1 MRQLGHDTM
10 NRRMRDVV
18 RAPARVIDRPFVHP
32 WMQADPDVVEH
43 AVDRLDE
50 LLPRM
55 VSALEATC
63 VDAVSSSDLITVVQL
78 LRTALAE
85 LADCM
90 NEHVPAIREL
100 RGAGPLRLRELRR
113 HTDALSESD
122 LACRR
127 AFEQAREVLP
137 ERVDVLRGVTGSYA
151 PTQAEQPHT
160 QLSTSNSE
168 AIRTALASIP
178 PARLQVVLARRPD
191 LAAVLSGD
199 DDPPAWLA
207 LTVQS
212 DAPAD
217 SIHQVAAVKAR
228 CASVGREQVTR
239 AALLHPRVVGRLD
252 GIPLWSRM
260 LANRSLLRA
269 ELERCRHADSE
280 YEARQHARRAQESE
294 SPLRRVQGHLL
305 DTWLARE
312 EITSFVTVPHDRPL
326 ALRTDLRARVVHYQ
340 RLLHDRVS
348 QGRVSQGRVSQ
359 GRAGV
364 RHRQV
369 LLFDGEGPGRM
380 VEMWGLLDDAT
391 RNVAVYVGG
400 AGTTAH
406 QFGWPTG
413 IGQAL
418 ARADAT
424 GHTAVIAWMGA
435 EFPSA
440 IASHAPFARYA
451 RDAGRP
457 LRDHVEALDVP
468 PGVPITLV
476 GHSYGGA
483 IVGAAERLGVRADR
497 VVYAGAPGAGPGV
510 RDVQDFPVIDPYG
523 RPRDVA
529 RYALTAPGDLIRL
542 WQRSDAPARVLGT
555 AAARRVGGWLVDHT
569 LGADPTR
576 LAGVAILDTG
586 VWEVDREDR
595 RTGEILFGPRGHA
608 DVVEPG
614 TTSFRRIVAVIQG
627 RDPATIVP
635 PAGVEP
641 FLFRG
646 QGRQ

>member
-1 MRQLGHDTM
+1 M

-32 WMQADPDVVEH
+32 WMHADPGVVEH

-50 LLPRM
+50 LIPRM
-55 VSALEATC
+55 MSAVEATC
-63 VDAVSSSDLITVVQL
+63 VDAASSADLVDVVQL
-78 LRTALAE
+78 LRNALAE
-85 LADCM
+85 LAVCM

-100 RGAGPLRLRELRR
+100 RGAGLLRLRELRR

-127 AFEQAREVLP
+127 AFEQARALLP
-137 ERVDVLRGVTGSYA
+137 DRVDVLAGITGSYA
-151 PTQAEQPHT
+151 ATPTEQPHT
-160 QLSTSNSE
+160 QMSTSDSE
-168 AIRTALASIP
+168 AIRAALAPIP
-178 PARLQVVLARRPD
+178 PARLQAALARRPD
-191 LAAVLSGD
+191 LAAGLTD
-199 DDPPAWLA
+199 DGKPPAWLEST
-207 LTVQS
+207 LESHTC
-212 DAPAD
+212 AD
-217 SIHQVAAVKAR
+217 SIHRVAAVKAC
-228 CASVGREQVTR
+228 CASVGREQLTR
-239 AALLHPRVVGRLD
+239 AALLHPRVVGGLD
-252 GIPLWSRM
+252 GMPLWARM

-269 ELERCRHADSE
+269 ELERCRHTDGE
-280 YEARQHARRAQESE
+280 YEALQHARRAQESA

-305 DTWLARE
+305 DAWLARE

-348 QGRVSQGRVSQ
+348 QGR
-359 GRAGV
+359 AGA

-369 LLFDGEGPGRM
+369 LLFDGAGPGRM
-380 VEMWGLLDDAT
+380 VELWGLLDGAT
-391 RNVAVYVGG
+391 QHVAVYVGG
-400 AGTTAH
+400 TGTTAH
-406 QFGWPTG
+406 QFGWPSG

-424 GHTAVIAWMGA
+424 GRTAVVTWMGA

-440 IASHAPFARYA
+440 IASHAPLARYA

-483 IVGAAERLGVRADR
+483 IIGAAERLGVRVDR
-497 VVYAGAPGAGPGV
+497 VVYAGVPGAGPGV
-510 RDVQDFPVIDPYG
+510 RSVEDFPATDAYG

-542 WQRSDAPARVLGT
+542 WQRSDAPANVLGT

-576 LAGVAILDTG
+576 LAGVRILDTG
-586 VWEVDREDR
+586 MWEVDREDR
-595 RTGEILFGPRGHA
+595 RAGEILFGPRGHA

-627 RDPATIVP
+627 RDPATVVP

-646 QGRQ
+646 PGGQ